1 MSKRRPQQDE
11 KERFSEEQIVK
22 ALQEHEVGD
31 KSIAAL
37 SRQLGIAQVT
47 FYKWKQKYGGLSVSE
62 AKRLKELESENRRLK
77 RMVADLM
84 LEKEAIE
91 DVLKKL

>member
-1 MSKRRPQQDE
+1 
-11 KERFSEEQIVK
+11 V
-22 ALQEHEVGD
+22 ALCRE
-31 KSIAAL
+31 
-37 SRQLGIAQVT
+37 LGIAQAT
-47 FYKWKQKYGGLSVSE
+47 FHKWKQKYSGLSVND
-62 AKRLKELESENRRLK
+62 AKRLKELENENSRLK